1 MDDLER
7 ISKKLGTID
16 ILKSQKEKVESM
28 SNINP
33 DECYHDLVSLL
44 RRMGFYGGYIGN
56 SYINKAYEASQKGK
70 KALCTFIDEL
80 IFEITKIGLPDQ
92 LTKPTSGIS
101 INNTNHQSQ
110 QQNQKIVLEIFIESI
125 KDELTGK
132 QMKELIQIIKE
143 EPDKDIA
150 KNKIIDKL
158 KDFGVGVLSGIVGNI
173 ITNPNII
180 SCL

>member
-110 QQNQKIVLEIFIESI
+110 QQNQKIVLEIFIESV

-143 EPDKDIA
+143 SLIKTLQKTRLLI
-150 KNKIIDKL
+150 N
-158 KDFGVGVLSGIVGNI
+158 
-173 ITNPNII
+173 
-180 SCL
+180 